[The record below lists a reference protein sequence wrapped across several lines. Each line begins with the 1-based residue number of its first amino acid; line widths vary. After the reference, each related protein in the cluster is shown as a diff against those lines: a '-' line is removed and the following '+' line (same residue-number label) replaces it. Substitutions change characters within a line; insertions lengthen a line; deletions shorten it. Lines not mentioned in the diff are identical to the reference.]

1 MQPRQRYCLIALIS
15 LAACTPAAYAQRYR
29 TGRGVRVQTRSRD
42 RGSERGFIVR
52 VRAFGNNAGGQA
64 RGRSKLKGGYTGKKT
79 GQITIKAERGPQFSA
94 VFTHNTEY
102 TVDHGQLSPS
112 KVRALLGPG
121 IPVEL
126 NWETSDEVG
135 GRAVTAL
142 RIRTIEIDG
151 VISKLGRRKF
161 VVLAAPKTNAEEQS
175 RPEITVRGRRGKR
188 PNRRGD
194 KPEPKPR
201 KLALNTSNLTRFT
214 LDGEPAKLNALR
226 PTMAFDALVTD
237 GGPRLVL
244 ELHARTD
251 PKAEKGKRDK
261 DAGDGGGKKTK
272 KTRAERKG

>member
-1 MQPRQRYCLIALIS
+1 MQPRRRTCLIALVS
-15 LAACTPAAYAQRYR
+15 LAACTPAAFAQRYR
-29 TGRGVRVQTRSRD
+29 TGGAVRIQTRSRD

-52 VRAFGNNAGGQA
+52 VRAFGNNTGG
-64 RGRSKLKGGYTGKKT
+64 RTRGGYTGKKT

-94 VFTHNTEY
+94 VFTRDTEY

-126 NWETSDEVG
+126 NWETSEEVG
-135 GRAVTAL
+135 GRAVTAV

-151 VISKLGRRKF
+151 VISKLSRKRF
-161 VVLAAPKTNAEEQS
+161 VVLATPKPDPEEQS
-175 RPEITVRGRRGKR
+175 RPEITVRGRRGKTS
-188 PNRRGD
+188 NRRVG
-194 KPEPKPR
+194 KPAPKPR
-201 KLALNTSNLTRFT
+201 RLALTTSKLTRFT
-214 LDGEPAKLNALR
+214 LDGEPAKLSALR
-226 PTMAFDALVTD
+226 PTMAFNALVTD

-251 PKAEKGKRDK
+251 PEGEKDKGDK
-261 DAGDGGGKKTK
+261 DPKDGAKKKKKK